1 MRNASFTTGQSGSV
15 TERLSDSKG
24 IEMDFS
30 LSLHM
35 GAVRHGASIR
45 VRRRAASVR
54 ETFRR

>member
-1 MRNASFTTGQSGSV
+1 M
-15 TERLSDSKG
+15 TELLSDSKG

-30 LSLHM
+30 LRLHM

-45 VRRRAASVR
+45 VRRRTASVR